1 MHFSLTYLRLNGVYH
16 FLSRSWIIICWKKKI
31 MDFLY
36 INKCFWVN
44 LKFFPLLPFSYQ
56 SLWQV
61 VVFYV
66 VNENRSAMC
75 PNQEIITC
83 NHYKHSLTS
92 RAFGEIFQMHEYKVH
107 TISLEWHKKQFFLYI
122 YSNKWAS
129 IQLKCLKRK
138 QTKSFIKVTSE
149 GNILCIMLFGVFYWL
164 LFFYQLA
171 FFLLHSTYI

>member
-1 MHFSLTYLRLNGVYH
+1 MQLLTLKILPGFTWLLQKASYKFFKSFSSFSIFKPNIIKAYWRLLVILIKLMYYVRIYWVVHQGNLYYHAFSLTYLRLNGVYH

-75 PNQEIITC
+75 PI
-83 NHYKHSLTS
+83 
-92 RAFGEIFQMHEYKVH
+92 
-107 TISLEWHKKQFFLYI
+107 KK
-122 YSNKWAS
+122 S
-129 IQLKCLKRK
+129 
-138 QTKSFIKVTSE
+138 
-149 GNILCIMLFGVFYWL
+149 
-164 LFFYQLA
+164 
-171 FFLLHSTYI
+171 